1 MSAILVPSVVSL
13 FSWPFYP
20 SQLQEFYTC
29 FTRHNTE
36 IIRNLSL
43 NSKSGKYW
51 QSKSNCDTACLIWIL
66 MDYENSQYIGY
77 HYHPTHQA
85 TRLEPQP
92 EAATLGRDMGLWV
105 ASLQPRPAC
114 STSAFGHTKEW
125 SLGMSGWHWEP
136 KDPSLHPWLHYKNAV
151 LAMRQHPGI
160 LVKTEQ
166 LASKLM
172 RFHRFR
178 PHLRSCD
185 M

>member
-1 MSAILVPSVVSL
+1 MSAIPVPSVVSL
-13 FSWPFYP
+13 FLLAVLSIPAAGVLYVFHSAQY
-20 SQLQEFYTC
+20 
-29 FTRHNTE
+29 
-36 IIRNLSL
+36 RNLSL

-51 QSKSNCDTACLIWIL
+51 QSKSNCDTACHLLWIP

-92 EAATLGRDMGLWV
+92 PAATLGRDMGLWV

-136 KDPSLHPWLHYKNAV
+136 KDPSLHPWQHYKNAV

-160 LVKTEQ
+160 LVKTEH